1 MVDKPKGRAEKL
13 LERFF
18 RWCRMQR
25 EELIDLFSPAC
36 ELLKEKK
43 TAHPML
49 AKITITASCLL
60 VCGLIVVGF
69 ATPKTVHVVVDDSL
83 GEVRTTYETTAMR
96 VDSFFEEHEIDF
108 VSDQDIMDVELHDGI
123 DDEMQIHITK
133 AFEVSVTADGDTHT
147 LITLPTTV
155 REVLAELCIVPDAD
169 DILNVEMDAPVY
181 KDEEIVLQRVHKEYE
196 TKKVETNFEVKY
208 AADSSLVI
216 GETKVEQK
224 GRKGVKEETYEVTY
238 VDGKETERTLYQTE
252 TVKKKKDKV
261 IHYGTKILS
270 KTPSGLKYK
279 KKISRVRAV
288 SYHYGGSPRGSYG
301 LSCEYGT
308 CAVDPDLI
316 PLGSLL
322 YIEGYGYAI
331 ANDVGSAI
339 KGKTVDLYMERMAQ
353 CGIWGARWCDVY
365 IVRSGA

>member
-43 TAHPML
+43 TAHLML

-96 VDSFFEEHEIDF
+96 VDSFLEEHEIDF

-181 KDEEIVLQRVHKEYE
+181 KDEEI
-196 TKKVETNFEVKY
+196 
-208 AADSSLVI
+208 
-216 GETKVEQK
+216 
-224 GRKGVKEETYEVTY
+224 
-238 VDGKETERTLYQTE
+238 
-252 TVKKKKDKV
+252 
-261 IHYGTKILS
+261 
-270 KTPSGLKYK
+270 
-279 KKISRVRAV
+279 
-288 SYHYGGSPRGSYG
+288 
-301 LSCEYGT
+301 
-308 CAVDPDLI
+308 
-316 PLGSLL
+316 
-322 YIEGYGYAI
+322 
-331 ANDVGSAI
+331 
-339 KGKTVDLYMERMAQ
+339 
-353 CGIWGARWCDVY
+353 
-365 IVRSGA
+365 